1 MARGL
6 LLVSAEAEEKPSTER
21 RNEMKS
27 KLLFA
32 AGSIAVAVVVIG
44 ILAISVEKRE
54 VVSGVEGSAPDY
66 ADAFAK
72 IDSLSKLAE
81 SDALTDTAPTPE
93 LVRPSVHF
101 DTVSV
106 DYSHVNCTA
115 VMDGKAVAG
124 TDGGVFM
131 YDPVDSSVELISVHK
146 GLTDHHVL
154 SILPVGDSLYIGT
167 TTGLYLRDEYGLVS
181 PVAPEFV
188 AEITA
193 LASDGSDIYLGTT
206 ESGLVRVTGDETSVM
221 LDKGNITAI
230 QFGGGLMWA
239 ASDGEGLFYY
249 DGIKW
254 RRRYLVPDSTAF
266 DHVSSLGYKFN
277 RLYVGTPEGMYVH
290 NGGSWDLYDSD
301 DGLLVCDVTSISFME
316 WKILAGTRDWGYYE
330 IFEAWVTPVAWSEAL
345 EVTSIASDKNL
356 VVVGTPNNGI
366 YVAEDKRLSNVN
378 PGQDI
383 MEIPVYASLIF

>member
-1 MARGL
+1 M
-6 LLVSAEAEEKPSTER
+6 KKKTSTER

-32 AGSIAVAVVVIG
+32 AGAIVVAVVVIG
-44 ILAISVEKRE
+44 VFAVSIEKRE

-66 ADAFAK
+66 TDVFAE
-72 IDSLSKLAE
+72 IDSISRLAE
-81 SDALTDTAPTPE
+81 KDALTDTAPTPE
-93 LVRPSVHF
+93 LVQPSVHY

-124 TDGGVFM
+124 TDGGVFI
-131 YDPVDSSVELISVHK
+131 YDPVDSSVELVSVHK

-154 SILPVGDSLYIGT
+154 SILPVADSLYIGT

-181 PVAPEFV
+181 PVAPELV

-193 LASDGSDIYLGTT
+193 LACAGSDIYLGTT
-206 ESGLVRVTGDETSVM
+206 DRGLVKVVGDEISVM
-221 LDKGNITAI
+221 MDKGNITAI

-239 ASDGEGLFYY
+239 ASDGEGLFYF
-249 DGIKW
+249 DGVKW
-254 RRRYLVPDSTAF
+254 RKRYLVPDSTAF
-266 DHVSSLGYKFN
+266 DHISSLGYKFN
-277 RLYVGTPEGMYVH
+277 RLYVGTPEGMYVYD
-290 NGGSWDLYDSD
+290 GGSWDLYDSD

-330 IFEAWVTPVAWSEAL
+330 IFEEWVTPIAWSEAL

-356 VVVGTPNNGI
+356 VVVGTPGNGI
-366 YVAEDKRLSNVN
+366 YVAKDKKVDNVN
-378 PGQDI
+378 PGEDAI
-383 MEIPVYASLIF
+383 EIPAYASLFF